1 MPYSVTVPRQ
11 LDWNEIERLR
21 QARSLLTAGTKWER
35 EDYYLEQQ
43 QLVDVKL
50 WLEEHMED
58 YPQWII
64 APGTGF
70 TRQFSRD
77 ATAEEIAEA
86 EAVVLELAP
95 FETAR
100 RITTFGDRLDAMA
113 ATPIPRNTGET
124 IQWRRLVNTLNR
136 EDSIVDRFIESS
148 PRQPLLTTTAA
159 TVSSPSTNAIPS
171 CGLWLVDELS
181 EVDTSHIVMG
191 TTPTMLM
198 YTDIETTPAVP
209 VAP

>member
-1 MPYSVTVPRQ
+1 MPYPVTVPRQ

-21 QARSLLTAGTKWER
+21 QARSLLTAGTKCER

-113 ATPIPRNTGET
+113 ATPVPRNTGET
-124 IQWRRLVNTLNR
+124 VQWRRPVPVAVNT
-136 EDSIVDRFIESS
+136 SS
-148 PRQPLLTTTAA
+148 EPQPLTTTTG
-159 TVSSPSTNAIPS
+159 TVSSSSTNTIPS
-171 CGLWLVDELS
+171 GGFWWVDE
-181 EVDTSHIVMG
+181 VGDVGTSAMVVG
-191 TTPTMLM
+191 PTPTMLM
-198 YTDIETTPAVP
+198 YTDIETTAVP
-209 VAP
+209 VAR